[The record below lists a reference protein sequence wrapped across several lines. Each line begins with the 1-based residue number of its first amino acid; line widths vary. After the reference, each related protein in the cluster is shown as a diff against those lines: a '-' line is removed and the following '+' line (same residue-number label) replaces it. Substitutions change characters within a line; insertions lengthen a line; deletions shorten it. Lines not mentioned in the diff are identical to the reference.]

1 MRQSNIHKPDDHLA
15 AICRD
20 RGLLDSHRK
29 VHLNVLRRFLSF
41 LRRLN
46 FSTMFMCDLILQ
58 IHIFCSTAF
67 CKNFLHYATLLRSYS
82 LLTIYYGAFEY
93 HGFEGSALTPGK
105 SMQLC
110 A

>member
-1 MRQSNIHKPDDHLA
+1 MRQSNIHKPDDHLV

-29 VHLNVLRRFLSF
+29 VHLNVLRWFLSF
-41 LRRLN
+41 LQRLT
-46 FSTMFMCDLILQ
+46 FPTMFMCDVILP
-58 IHIFCSTAF
+58 ILPFCSNAF
-67 CKNFLHYATLLRSYS
+67 CTNSLHYPAVLRSYS

-93 HGFEGSALTPGK
+93 HGFEGSALTPGN